1 MAGYNNPIVQAV
13 LGNQQQ
19 ERANKQF
26 EASLGLQIAQF
37 AENKANATKD
47 QDYRKSVLGE
57 QKRATGVIETAN
69 AAKVVEDQVRYDDLL
84 GQRAA
89 TQANTEASAAYT
101 GAQAIKVQSDNQ
113 NALLKNEGGL
123 WFQHMMNPD
132 GTDKALDT
140 PEAQEYFGAIIN
152 QPGLSKLLLS
162 GSDGTQY
169 KFKGIVDAG
178 NGRRAIQIMDPNNP
192 DKVMYMSKDR
202 TAVESD
208 PLTSM
213 DLMSF
218 DILKSSVSI
227 ALRNAGERPLSA
239 DLIAA
244 ANGMNAIKGAPQGSP
259 ILLDNQTIQQSAEL
273 SEQMQ
278 VQQSAAPVPAA
289 PPKDQKVGVA
299 EALMSADQ
307 DLSAYSWDELNS
319 LTDNQWSTA
328 LEGSEKRLQT
338 MRQQAPNIER
348 LIERNKK
355 TMASVQ
361 KQIDK
366 VDGEVPDG
374 LVGQMQ
380 LLTNNAKRLSD
391 RKGAGNDTF
400 DSAQL
405 AHNNLL
411 DAKEVADGKKPAPTA
426 KVKAAANIV
435 KKAEIDPRQSKDP
448 DLAAAVEKEIVANPP
463 PVAQVAQA
471 LGTPQKITPGLLYQL
486 HTAKALGLIDQTSLQ
501 TALDLGVFSQ
511 SAVDLMKQQ
520 MIEQTKS
527 DNNTQDNKIKI
538 LTEAMKN
545 EANAAKPKYNEL
557 NDGTLQALSSTTG
570 EVLWQSG
577 ADNTEGRDQTA
588 IRLVVDEHND
598 QGKNGKDPEE
608 SATALAQQMNAGPL
622 PKLEANLL
630 AQNLNQV
637 LYDKLGVNMF
647 DSPID
652 WFNGSDEDGEFGT
665 NKYAAHNPMDNV
677 TLRFALNPNTG
688 KITMYDQYGIPHGD
702 RDYNLTDLNNDALQ
716 KALGGILQSPAEV
729 EKRLIPKTISK
740 LEAELASRQ
749 AALGIN

>member
-1 MAGYNNPIVQAV
+1 MAYNNPILSAV
-13 LGNQQQ
+13 LGRQQADMQ
-19 ERANKQF
+19 NKQF

-37 AENKANATKD
+37 AENKTNTTKD
-47 QDYRKSVLGE
+47 QDYRNSVLGE

-69 AAKVVEDQVRYDDLL
+69 AAQVKLEGKRYDDLSDQRKATL
-84 GQRAA
+84 GLTTA
-89 TQANTEASAAYT
+89 QAGAQDASAAYT
-101 GAQAIKVQSDNQ
+101 GAQAIKVQSENQ

-123 WFQHMMNPD
+123 WWQHMMNPD

-152 QPGLSKLLLS
+152 QPGISKLLLT
-162 GSDGTQY
+162 GSDGTAY

-178 NGRRAIQIMDPNNP
+178 NGRRAIQITDPNNP

-227 ALRNAGERPLSA
+227 ALHQADGRPLTA
-239 DLIAA
+239 DLQAA
-244 ANGMNAIKGAPQGSP
+244 ADGMNAIRQAPKGSP
-259 ILLDNQTIQQSAEL
+259 ILIDNQTIQQSAEL

-289 PPKDQKVGVA
+289 PPKDQKVDVA

-338 MRQQAPNIER
+338 MSQQAPNIDR

-545 EANAAKPKYNEL
+545 EAAAAKPTIKTNGQGQVVALGANGQEL
-557 NDGTLQALSSTTG
+557 WRTPIGDPRST
-570 EVLWQSG
+570 
-577 ADNTEGRDQTA
+577 ADQTA
-588 IRLVVDEHND
+588 IIAQHSN
-598 QGKNGKDPEE
+598 QNGDGLDIEE
-608 SATALAQQMNAGPL
+608 SLDLLGRQFTLSTKNTPMPE
-622 PKLEANLL
+622 LEQNLL
-630 AQNLNQV
+630 AQNLQSYLV
-637 LYDKLGVNMF
+637 EELEISGLGSFYDWVR
-647 DSPID
+647 
-652 WFNGSDEDGEFGT
+652 GSDEDGV
-665 NKYAAHNPMDNV
+665 HNPMERV
-677 TLRFALNPNTG
+677 TTNFAYDPKTKEIWLFDKNGERHADQDFYLKNIKSDAVKLLMTEG
-688 KITMYDQYGIPHGD
+688 KILDTP
-702 RDYNLTDLNNDALQ
+702 DAV
-716 KALGGILQSPAEV
+716 ALKIKV
-729 EKRLIPKTISK
+729 EKKRRIDAQI
-740 LEAELASRQ
+740 AELTK
-749 AALGIN
+749 

>member
-1 MAGYNNPIVQAV
+1 MY
-13 LGNQQQ
+13 
-19 ERANKQF
+19 
-26 EASLGLQIAQF
+26 
-37 AENKANATKD
+37 
-47 QDYRKSVLGE
+47 
-57 QKRATGVIETAN
+57 KR
-69 AAKVVEDQVRYDDLL
+69 Q
-84 GQRAA
+84 
-89 TQANTEASAAYT
+89 
-101 GAQAIKVQSDNQ
+101 
-113 NALLKNEGGL
+113 
-123 WFQHMMNPD
+123 
-132 GTDKALDT
+132 
-140 PEAQEYFGAIIN
+140 
-152 QPGLSKLLLS
+152 
-162 GSDGTQY
+162 DGTQY

-178 NGRRAIQIMDPNNP
+178 NGRRAIQITDPNNP

-218 DILKSSVSI
+218 DILKSSISI
-227 ALRNAGERPLSA
+227 ALRNADERPLSA

-278 VQQSAAPVPAA
+278 ADQAAQQPVDPAA

-319 LTDNQWSTA
+319 LTDSQWSTA

-338 MRQQAPNIER
+338 MSQQAPNIDR

-435 KKAEIDPRQSKDP
+435 KKAKIDPRQSKDP

-527 DNNTQDNKIKI
+527 DNNTHDNKIKI
-538 LTEAMKN
+538 LTEAIKN
-545 EANAAKPKYNEL
+545 EAAAAKPKYNEL
-557 NDGTLQALSSTTG
+557 DDGTLQALSSTTG
-570 EVLWQSG
+570 VLLWQSG

-608 SATALAQQMNAGPL
+608 SATALAQQMNAGTL

-729 EKRLIPKTISK
+729 EERLIPKTISK